1 MFMGFCVL
9 LALAAVPLLGGDLRR
24 LATIRPRGVWVVF
37 GALAVQV
44 VIISFLPDS
53 WHTFEATVHIL
64 TYVVALAVIAV
75 NWRIPGMVIIGIG
88 TFCNG
93 FTIAINGGT
102 LPASPAAEAVVNFHK
117 HGHGLNNSAT
127 LAHPHLA
134 WLGDQYTTPA
144 FLPLRNVMSIG
155 DFIILAGAIVL
166 VLRVTGVTWHT
177 VLRRRRRDLAVT
189 AS

>member
-1 MFMGFCVL
+1 MFMGFCAL

-24 LATIRPRGVWVVF
+24 LADVRPRAAWVVF
-37 GALAVQV
+37 VALAVQV
-44 VIISFLPDS
+44 LVISVLPHS
-53 WHTFEATVHIL
+53 WRTVEAAAHIL
-64 TYVVALAVIAV
+64 TYVGALAVIAV
-75 NWRIPGMVIIGIG
+75 NWRIPGMVIIGVG

-102 LPASPAAEAVVNFHK
+102 LPASPAAEAAVNFQK
-117 HGHGLNNSAT
+117 HDHGLANSAT

-134 WLGDQYTTPA
+134 WLGDRFASPA

-155 DFIILAGAIVL
+155 DLVILAGAIVL

-177 VLRRRRRDLAVT
+177 MLRRRDLAV
-189 AS
+189 SPS

>member
-1 MFMGFCVL
+1 MFMAFCAV

-24 LATIRPRGVWVVF
+24 LASIRPRAVWVVF
-37 GALAVQV
+37 VALAVQIL
-44 VIISFLPDS
+44 IISVLPQH
-53 WHTFEATVHIL
+53 WRTLEAAAHIL
-64 TYVVALAVIAV
+64 TYVAALAVIAL

-102 LPASPAAEAVVNFHK
+102 LPASRAADVAVNLPKHQRGLVNS
-117 HGHGLNNSAT
+117 GVLS
-127 LAHPHLA
+127 HPHLA
-134 WLGDQYTTPA
+134 WLGDRYTSPA

-155 DFIILAGAIVL
+155 DMIILAGAIVL
-166 VLRVTGVTWHT
+166 VLRVTGVTWQT
-177 VLRRRRRDLAVT
+177 ALRRRHVAIR